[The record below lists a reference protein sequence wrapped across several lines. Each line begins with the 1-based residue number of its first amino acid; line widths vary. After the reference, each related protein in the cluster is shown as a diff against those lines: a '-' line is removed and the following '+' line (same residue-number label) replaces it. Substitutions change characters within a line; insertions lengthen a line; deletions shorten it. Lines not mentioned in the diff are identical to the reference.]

1 MEKTEKEIKTIE
13 KYKHHF
19 YCDSCSE
26 FLGTVEEYE
35 DGWYQ
40 NLGEFELKFF
50 VANKWY
56 RLSKCLCDD
65 CATNLINNIKSILE
79 GIGFKED

>member
-1 MEKTEKEIKTIE
+1 MEKTEREIKTIE

-56 RLSKCLCDD
+56 R
-65 CATNLINNIKSILE
+65 
-79 GIGFKED
+79 